1 MKQLKAINNKLQR
14 TVSDS
19 RYCINAEYTGKD
31 TLQYVLRFN
40 GDYMESVSVNDDQ
53 VNDLI
58 LSAIFHA
65 DERNLNL
72 LGA

>member
-1 MKQLKAINNKLQR
+1 MKNIKAINNKLKH
-14 TVSDS
+14 TVKDS

-40 GDYMESVSVNDDQ
+40 GTFMQSISVNGDK

-58 LSAIFHA
+58 MSALFHA

-72 LGA
+72 LGD